1 MLQDIKR
8 KIEMVQYLQ
17 AKYFSQTWV
26 ANADPFKTQ
35 TWEEGNIL
43 YTVCGFEKKKWVR
56 YIYVYIFL

>member
-1 MLQDIKR
+1 
-8 KIEMVQYLQ
+8 MVQYLQ